1 MRLFFISICL
11 LFTVILPAQNS
22 KEFTRVNEFYIHG
35 NTQVIGN
42 NNVSKHKTKATG
54 DKSGLN
60 DETKMKYVDI
70 DNSAATY
77 NSSSANLTIPEEA
90 IVRYAALYWTATYP
104 TEKGTKV
111 PKGNRYVYKA
121 NGDPTEDIQEIQ
133 LKIPGAEYI
142 PIRGD
147 LVYDGKQGTVKG
159 ITSSRP
165 YTCYKDITDLI
176 KNNQTVNGS
185 YSVANIPV
193 TQGYISGGSSA
204 GWMLYIIYEREQ
216 DPLQYITTYN
226 GFNHIDKKGVEIDF
240 GNFKSP
246 EKAETKTAITISALE
261 GDLTLKRDQIAIYY
275 PKEKKFITLDNAV
288 RASNNFF
295 NSSITIDNTLFTDRT
310 PNSENTLGF
319 DIAKITVPNEI
330 NKSIATSN
338 NGFKLQFKTRADRYY
353 VYFAAF
359 QTTLSETFY
368 EEIVANTT
376 VETQETKQEEATVS
390 EKIVTP
396 PTPKEPK
403 VNTEVPVVEVA
414 LPEETVT
421 TPTPKEPEI
430 NIEVPVVEEELPI
443 QEKQEEQAETIDD
456 TLVSIIDKKPTEV
469 PDVLRGYYIISNVFS
484 SKTNADKWAAR
495 LKNKDIQSI
504 TFKRP
509 ENNLYYVSVGNS
521 EDPILLYEVLKKMR
535 KNRDLKDA
543 WIFKINIQ

>member
-1 MRLFFISICL
+1 MRLFFIPICL
-11 LFTVILPAQNS
+11 LCTVILPAQNS

-42 NNVSKHKTKATG
+42 NNVSKHKSKATG
-54 DKSGLN
+54 DKNGLN

-70 DNSAATY
+70 DNSTATY

-111 PKGNRYVYKA
+111 AKGNRYVYKA

-133 LKIPGAEYI
+133 LKIPGAGYI

-159 ITSSRP
+159 VTSSRP
-165 YTCYKDITDLI
+165 YTCYKDITEII
-176 KNNQTVNGS
+176 KNNQTINGS

-204 GWMLYIIYEREQ
+204 GWMLYVIYERDQ

-226 GFNHIDKKGVEIDF
+226 GFNHIDKRGVEIDF
-240 GNFKSP
+240 GNFKAP

-261 GDLTLKRDQIAIYY
+261 GDLTLKKDQIAIYY

-310 PNSENTLGF
+310 PNSQNTLGF

-330 NKSIATSN
+330 NKSISTNN

-368 EEIVANTT
+368 EEIVANTAIKT
-376 VETQETKQEEATVS
+376 EALGGEEVK
-390 EKIVTP
+390 EVT
-396 PTPKEPK
+396 
-403 VNTEVPVVEVA
+403 
-414 LPEETVT
+414 LLEETVT
-421 TPTPKEPEI
+421 TPAPKEPEI
-430 NIEVPVVEEELPI
+430 SIETPVVEKEIPI
-443 QEKQEEQAETIDD
+443 QVKQEEVQEEKIETIDD

-484 SKTNADKWAAR
+484 SKTNAENWAEK
-495 LKNKDIQSI
+495 LKNKNIQSTI
-504 TFKRP
+504 FQRP
-509 ENNLYYVSVGNS
+509 ENNFYYVSIGNS
-521 EDPILLYEVLKKMR
+521 EDPVLLYEVLKKMR
-535 KNRDLKDA
+535 KDQDLKDT
-543 WIFKINIQ
+543 WILKINIQ